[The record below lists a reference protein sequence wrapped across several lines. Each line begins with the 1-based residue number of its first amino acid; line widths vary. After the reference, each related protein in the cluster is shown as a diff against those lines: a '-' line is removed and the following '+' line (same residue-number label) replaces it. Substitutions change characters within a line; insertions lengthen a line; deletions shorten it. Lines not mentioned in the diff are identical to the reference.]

1 MDNNN
6 IKSFNM
12 RYSNIKVSKFSQ
24 YDLKESYNKER
35 QPFANF
41 LSNFKFDVTP
51 ENNKISCLVSI
62 SISLVETSELFCEL
76 EVQNDFEIKE
86 LNDIKR
92 NDIKGKIDLPI
103 ELMRTLISLSI
114 STVRGILSEKMKG
127 TIIQGEIYPLIDPA
141 TLFNKKS

>member
-35 QPFANF
+35 QPFVNF

-51 ENNKISCLVSI
+51 ENNKISCLVSVSI
-62 SISLVETSELFCEL
+62 SIVETSELLCEL

-114 STVRGILSEKMKG
+114 STVRGVLSEKMKG